1 MPYYTYNC
9 PECGNF
15 DHFKRMTEDD
25 LLICPVCLSE
35 VKRVYSIPEI
45 HYKGVGFYAT
55 DKNEPKRGKD
65 GKIIEAMPGVT

>member
-1 MPYYTYNC
+1 
-9 PECGNF
+9 
-15 DHFKRMTEDD
+15 MTEDD

-35 VKRVYSIPEI
+35 VKRVYNIPEV